1 MRLEVKL
8 TIAGIILIAI
18 AFLLYTEPRTIEK
31 TVAVPVEDSILDSK
45 FTVDPGHTRYKRFEV
60 PPGAQSPEL
69 YIVIEVYSGGNK
81 DINLVVSNA
90 AGQELYSE
98 RIAGYAERTIPLPGP
113 GTYEIQFDNSFSIFT
128 SKYLY
133 AKATLQYRKPIVRTE
148 TISADNTLASGLMY
162 LGASLL
168 AIAGI
173 IAVIRTVKLS
183 AKAFREGLKGK

>member
-31 TVAVPVEDSILDSK
+31 TAVVPVEDYLLDSK
-45 FTVDPGHTRYKRFEV
+45 FTIDPGYTRYKRFEV
-60 PPGAQSPEL
+60 PPGAQNPEL
-69 YIVIEVYSGGNK
+69 YIVIDVYRGGNK

-98 RIAGYAERTIPLPGP
+98 KIAGYAERTIPLPGP

-133 AKATLQYRKPIVRTE
+133 AKAILQYKNPIVRTE
-148 TISADNTLASGLMY
+148 AVSADSTLALSLMY
-162 LGASLL
+162 LGGSLL
-168 AIAGI
+168 AVAVI
-173 IAVIRTVKLS
+173 IAIIRTVKLS
-183 AKAFREGLKGK
+183 TKPSDKA